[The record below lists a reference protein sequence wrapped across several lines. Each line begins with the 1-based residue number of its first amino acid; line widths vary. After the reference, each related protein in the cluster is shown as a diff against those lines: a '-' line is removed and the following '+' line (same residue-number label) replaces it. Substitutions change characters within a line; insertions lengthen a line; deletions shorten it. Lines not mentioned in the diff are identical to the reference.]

1 MGFPTAPGIPSQT
14 RNWALNLRP
23 RADMELLPGFQS
35 GSTTNLRVT
44 SQGFHFTN
52 CKMGFDFADSQW
64 AESIL
69 RITQRG
75 DDYITGPLLFRL
87 ILFLWSFEGN
97 RIC

>member
-1 MGFPTAPGIPSQT
+1 
-14 RNWALNLRP
+14 
-23 RADMELLPGFQS
+23 MELLLGFQS

-64 AESIL
+64 AESTL
-69 RITQRG
+69 RTTQRG

-87 ILFLWSFEGN
+87 IHFWGALKVIGFVEKIRSSQGPQAPL
-97 RIC
+97 